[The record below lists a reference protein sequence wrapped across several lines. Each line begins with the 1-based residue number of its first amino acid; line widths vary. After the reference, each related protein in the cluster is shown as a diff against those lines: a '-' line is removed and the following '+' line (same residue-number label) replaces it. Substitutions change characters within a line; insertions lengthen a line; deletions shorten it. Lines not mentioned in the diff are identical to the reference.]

1 MARDDDTHRSYAQ
14 DRVEPALK
22 VAARRD
28 THPNYRQDKVEA
40 VMLEVAA
47 ERHPSRFTEEELVG
61 EIVSKPDD
69 EREVETARRA
79 IGGLREFGLARS
91 GNGNAVE
98 LTPTALRA
106 VALLCR

>member
-1 MARDDDTHRSYAQ
+1 MLVARLKLA
-14 DRVEPALK
+14 K

-28 THPNYRQDKVEA
+28 THPHYRQDKVEA

-47 ERHPSRFTEEELVG
+47 ERHPSRFTEEELVALVVG
-61 EIVSKPDD
+61 KPDD

-79 IGGLREFGLARS
+79 IGGLCEFGLARS
-91 GNGNAVE
+91 GDGDAVE